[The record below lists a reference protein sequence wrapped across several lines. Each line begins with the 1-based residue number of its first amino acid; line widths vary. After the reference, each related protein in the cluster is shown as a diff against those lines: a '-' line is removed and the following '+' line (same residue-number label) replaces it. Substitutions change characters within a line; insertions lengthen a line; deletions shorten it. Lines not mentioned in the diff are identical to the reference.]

1 MTDSNSWLLFCSN
14 PFLIFFLKFLID
26 QILIEIT
33 RHNVE
38 TILNI
43 MTDFEFIEKVL
54 RRLKGT
60 KLSLDFQRYRS
71 VLLHLE
77 KNFEEMKSDFTSK
90 IQTLLPRMR
99 TKKAG
104 ETELTELLQAYNSDP
119 YEKET
124 FLALLATRQKEIE
137 TAEFIIYHEALA
149 SKEVCYYLGFLYLIM

>member
-1 MTDSNSWLLFCSN
+1 
-14 PFLIFFLKFLID
+14 
-26 QILIEIT
+26 
-33 RHNVE
+33 
-38 TILNI
+38 

-137 TAEFIIYHEALA
+137 TAEFIIYHKDL
-149 SKEVCYYLGFLYLIM
+149 LGRQVYIYIYKH